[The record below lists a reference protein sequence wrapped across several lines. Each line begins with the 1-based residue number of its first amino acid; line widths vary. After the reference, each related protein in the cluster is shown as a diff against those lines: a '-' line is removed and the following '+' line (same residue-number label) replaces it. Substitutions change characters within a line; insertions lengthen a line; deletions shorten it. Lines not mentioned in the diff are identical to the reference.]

1 MKRFLVLLVIFYLFA
16 CSGRDDEWVVKVGEQ
31 RLLTQRVTNSFAQS
45 QEFQKFGNFTPLQIK
60 RFIETNYVPDLL
72 VVQEAVNR
80 GLESDSLIQFIL
92 EEEKKELLAKPN
104 GPLYRLIVPDTFEVK
119 EEEIKEYYQ
128 YLKKEIQVAH
138 ILVDSKSLAD
148 MIYTKIQN
156 GASFSQMARK
166 YSTDRRNADQGGAL
180 EDYLYWDYERTRL
193 DTVAF
198 SLEPGEVSPPVRS
211 NVGFHIIKLLNVRAR
226 SPEPLDL
233 VRPAIRSSIAFEK
246 RQQFI
251 SHYIKELFVKY
262 DLVVNPE
269 LQPNLLEWMQ
279 GLQQDKITLDTVDQA
294 ALKKTAVSF
303 AGGSWTV
310 GELLEKFE
318 SIDHAS
324 IPMHEKQDLVLFVQR
339 ALAHEFMAKEA
350 IAKGLDQDNQ
360 FLADLASRRID
371 LFVQVALDRWVYDSI
386 TVNED
391 EIMALYEE
399 RKNQLDRSL
408 EEMRPILVNQIKMK
422 KANEKREQWI
432 KQLKDNID
440 IQYNDSA
447 LEQIAASVSAI
458 KTAA

>member
-1 MKRFLVLLVIFYLFA
+1 MKRFLVLFFILYLFA
-16 CSGRDDEWVVKVGEQ
+16 CSGHDDKWIVKVGEQ
-31 RLLTQRVTNSFAQS
+31 RLLTQQVMDSFVSS
-45 QEFQKFGNFTPLQIK
+45 QEFKEFGNFTPLQIK
-60 RFIETNYVPDLL
+60 RFIESHFVPNLL
-72 VVQEAVNR
+72 IVQEAVNR
-80 GLESDSLIQFIL
+80 GLESDSLIQYIL

-104 GPLYRLIVPDTFEVK
+104 GPLYRLIVPDSFEVK
-119 EEEIKEYYQ
+119 EEEIIEYYQ

-148 MIYTKIQN
+148 MIYKKIQN
-156 GASFSQMARK
+156 GASFSRLAK
-166 YSTDRRNADQGGAL
+166 TYSTDRRNADQGGVL

-198 SLEPGEVSPPVRS
+198 SLEPGEVSSPVRS

-251 SHYIKELFVKY
+251 SDYIRELFVKY
-262 DLVVNPE
+262 DLIVNPE
-269 LQPNLLEWMQ
+269 FQPRLLEWMQ
-279 GLQQDKITLDTVDQA
+279 GLQQDRITLDTVDQA
-294 ALKKTAVSF
+294 VLEKTVVSF
-303 AGGSWTV
+303 AGGSWTA

-324 IPMHEKQDLVLFVQR
+324 IPMQEKQDLVLFVQR

-350 IAKGLDQDNQ
+350 MARGLDEDRQ
-360 FLADLASRRID
+360 FLADLAFRRID

-399 RKNQLDRSL
+399 KKQQMDRSL

-432 KQLKDNID
+432 KQLKEKID
-440 IQYNDSA
+440 IKYNDSA
-447 LEQIAASVSAI
+447 LQQIAAGVSAI